1 MKTPRAETI
10 LRFLLSKGWTIKKKD
25 TPFFHLAPPKNLEF
39 ERKNFTYRI
48 PKEELAKDY
57 PAYAHRIVS
66 SIAEVYQIN
75 KWYLIEL
82 LSQTISEIEEDIR
95 LKLAM
100 IKVRA

>member
-1 MKTPRAETI
+1 MKIPRAETI
-10 LRFLLSKGWTIKKKD
+10 LRFLLSKGWTIKEKSV
-25 TPFFHLAPPKNLEF
+25 PFFLLSPPKDLKF

-48 PKEELAKDY
+48 PTNEIAEDY

-66 SIAEVYQIN
+66 SIADVYQIN

-82 LSQTISEIEEDIR
+82 LSQTIVEIEEDIR